1 MLVEITGLY
10 GNVLRLPT
18 DGREGVS
25 QWHSVSEQG
34 ATGMSGEQSV
44 VVTGVSTGIGWGS
57 CKVLLSKGFTV
68 FGSVRR
74 KVDADRLQ
82 SEFGDAFIPLI
93 MDVTDKQAVEL
104 YLFYSAS
111 AFFAGLGFGRPDAAA
126 MTTATSLQPTT
137 APLKMFSQKAACS
150 SRCSPPFA
158 LAFDP

>member
-34 ATGMSGEQSV
+34 ATGMSDEQSV

-93 MDVTDKQAVEL
+93 MEVTDKQAVEL

-111 AFFAGLGFGRPDAAA
+111 AFFAGLGFGRPDDHQKCRGCDGHGNEPATNYRSPQNVLTKSGLFFA
-126 MTTATSLQPTT
+126 M
-137 APLKMFSQKAACS
+137 
-150 SRCSPPFA
+150 
-158 LAFDP
+158 